1 MSKRRR
7 KARGRTGELRLDS
20 PNWMPVA
27 EAHRL
32 LTGLLGNGKLAAKD
46 LTAAVA
52 AKRSD
57 KRLPCMQ
64 RAIESEIAPDQDR
77 EIVPLSFW
85 DKYEFICDPVIEKL
99 RVCKREAHILTPVGL
114 AGEDPAFFV
123 WRPKFE
129 KIWPRVAASAP
140 ARSSPAG
147 IEAPPPRPRG
157 SPRTHDWF
165 SICGEIA
172 RRCVNADGRVG
183 VPENQSLLVN
193 RMLRWLDDQNLTRP
207 AASEMAEAVRR
218 VCAAMSKVQR

>member
-7 KARGRTGELRLDS
+7 KARGRTGELSLDS
-20 PNWMPVA
+20 PNWMPLA

-32 LTGLLGNGKLAAKD
+32 LTGLRGNPYLAAKD

-85 DKYEFICDPVIEKL
+85 DKYEFICDLVIEKL

-114 AGEDPAFFV
+114 AGEDAAFFV

-129 KIWPRVAASAP
+129 KIWPALAASAAPHAASSARDDEPTP
-140 ARSSPAG
+140 APTA
-147 IEAPPPRPRG
+147 
-157 SPRTHDWF
+157 RTDDKLK
-165 SICGEIA
+165 
-172 RRCVNADGRVG
+172 RRMPGPQ
-183 VPENQSLLVN
+183 PE
-193 RMLRWLDDQNLTRP
+193 LRWRTALARELIRRARAGEPEPTAEQMCALVQEKSGTPDIRTVQK
-207 AASEMAEAVRR
+207 EMKKLL
-218 VCAAMSKVQR
+218 S

>member
-1 MSKRRR
+1 MSKRR
-7 KARGRTGELRLDS
+7 KNVEQLPLDS
-20 PNWMPVA
+20 PDWMPVA
-27 EAHRL
+27 EALRL
-32 LTGLLGNGKLAAKD
+32 LQGFLGNPYLAAKD
-46 LTAAVA
+46 LFAAA
-52 AKRSD
+52 ADKRSD
-57 KRLPCMQ
+57 KRLPCM
-64 RAIESEIAPDQDR
+64 RRLIASEVAPDQDGK
-77 EIVPLSFW
+77 IVPPADATPGYF
-85 DKYEFICDPVIEKL
+85 D
-99 RVCKREAHILTPVGL
+99 RE
-114 AGEDPAFFV
+114 DSAFFV